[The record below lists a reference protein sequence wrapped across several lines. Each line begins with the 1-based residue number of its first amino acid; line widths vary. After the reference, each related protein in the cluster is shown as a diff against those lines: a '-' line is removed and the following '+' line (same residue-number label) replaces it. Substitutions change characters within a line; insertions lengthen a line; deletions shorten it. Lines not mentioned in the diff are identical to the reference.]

1 MLRSKEPCPTGNGCW
16 ECWEINLMYIEC
28 RIYIHI
34 YPIGLSNGITATI
47 ILGGGFGVFLLLC
60 IKVHIPFSFS
70 FIFCSAFRFLSLIYS
85 RNSALNAWRSNM
97 RCDTFT
103 FAPGWS
109 GSTRDRVNV
118 VENIGT
124 MVLYVW
130 FTCALLQLTSLF
142 TAVNSLYKS
151 SVGRAQS
158 NCWQTAWMNQVPET
172 SHQSIN

>member
-1 MLRSKEPCPTGNGCW
+1 MVLENVKIYTHTHAHT
-16 ECWEINLMYIEC
+16 
-28 RIYIHI
+28 RIY
-34 YPIGLSNGITATI
+34 PMGLSNGITATI
-47 ILGGGFGVFLLLC
+47 ILGGDFGIFCMKL
-60 IKVHIPFSFS
+60 HISFSFS

-85 RNSALNAWRSNM
+85 LNSALNAWRSNM

-158 NCWQTAWMNQVPET
+158 SCWQTAWINQVPET
-172 SHQSIN
+172 WHRLIN